1 MAWLYL
7 DYIIDFLRITP
18 VRQVN
23 KLGFL
28 IRCSAASSK
37 QNTSF
42 QSSSFILIL
51 SNMCGA
57 IEELMAVN
65 TKPLKSWVPDSGQM
79 AQTFGM
85 ASGES

>member
-1 MAWLYL
+1 ML
-7 DYIIDFLRITP
+7 
-18 VRQVN
+18 
-23 KLGFL
+23 
-28 IRCSAASSK
+28 SSK

-65 TKPLKSWVPDSGQM
+65 TKLLKSWVPDSGQM

>member
-7 DYIIDFLRITP
+7 DYVIDFLRITP

-28 IRCSAASSK
+28 IRCSAASST

-42 QSSSFILIL
+42 QSSLFILIL
-51 SNMCGA
+51 SNTCGA
-57 IEELMAVN
+57 IEEPMAVHA
-65 TKPLKSWVPDSGQM
+65 KPLKSWAPGSGQM